1 MTEKKR
7 TASQIRWLKEH
18 FSDQYVQEA
27 HRQGLRSR
35 AHFKLEEI
43 QGRDHIIGPSMS
55 VVDLGAAPGGWSEY
69 AVKCIGRRGRVVA
82 CDLLPMRPI
91 NGVDFIQGDFRDEKV
106 LEELKKLVGTDR
118 VDVVL
123 SDMAPNMSGT
133 TGVDQPKAM
142 YLVELA
148 LDMCIDVLKEGG
160 SFVVKVFNGEGTEE
174 YLKTVRRLFRTVKI
188 RKPDASRSRSR
199 EVYYVATGFRLSEG
213 EQERQRRM
221 AEYGEF
227 LQDGA
232 DANDVQ
238 QGNADSAEQGIPQV

>member
-1 MTEKKR
+1 MTVKKR
-7 TASQIRWLKEH
+7 TSSQTRWLKEH

-27 HRQGLRSR
+27 HKQGLRSR

-43 QGRDHIIGPSMS
+43 QGKDHIIGPSMT

-69 AVKCIGRRGRVVA
+69 AVKCIGKKGRVVA
-82 CDLLPMRPI
+82 CDILPMRPI
-91 NGVDFIQGDFRDEKV
+91 LGVDFIQGDFRQTQV
-106 LEELKKLVGTDR
+106 LEQLKNLVGADR

-148 LDMCIDVLKEGG
+148 LDMCTDVLKNGG
-160 SFVVKVFNGEGTEE
+160 SFVVKVFNGEGSEE
-174 YLKTVRRLFRTVKI
+174 YLKTLRRLFGSVKV

-199 EVYYVATGFRLSEG
+199 EVYYVATAFRLNEAQAMKAKQM
-213 EQERQRRM
+213 ELYAQMQP
-221 AEYGEF
+221 
-227 LQDGA
+227 QDDEDPA
-232 DANDVQ
+232 F
-238 QGNADSAEQGIPQV
+238 